1 MNCDGELFMNFSSW
15 TNNASILWTFHELFM
30 NIHERSWTVHKVM
43 NYISPGDPLD
53 KLKLCHFTN
62 PLSVLDHGE
71 LDHRGRVR
79 ERGVGEE
86 GERGRGEEDH
96 GLSDHTEGEGG
107 GGGGEGERL
116 TYKSWC
122 HWIRNCWW
130 GVLKYFN
137 KWGYLRTVN
146 YCSCLYCRQNYPFYW
161 IFVLLIVLVR
171 FEDVYVLVKRMEYL
185 RLIFFWV

>member
-1 MNCDGELFMNFSSW
+1 MNHGIVEAITELITRTQTW
-15 TNNASILWTFHELFM
+15 QICHQY
-30 NIHERSWTVHKVM
+30 NITC
-43 NYISPGDPLD
+43 ISHPLD

-79 ERGVGEE
+79 DE
-86 GERGRGEEDH
+86 GGWGKREK
-96 GLSDHTEGEGG
+96 EGEGRKTMVYQTTQRER

-146 YCSCLYCRQNYPFYW
+146 YSSCLYCRQNYPFYW